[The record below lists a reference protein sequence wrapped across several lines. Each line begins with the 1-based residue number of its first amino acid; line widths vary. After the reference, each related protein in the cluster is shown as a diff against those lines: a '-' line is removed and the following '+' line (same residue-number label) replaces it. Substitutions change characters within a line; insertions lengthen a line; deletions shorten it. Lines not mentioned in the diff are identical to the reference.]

1 MHLTKERLISY
12 TASLLSEKPGSEIE
26 IDQVLTVSGISKG
39 SLYHHFEDFSELV
52 ETAQLKLFCETVD
65 NKITQLTKILDQ
77 VQSEEEMKKD
87 FRILIRSTD
96 EGKSKVELFN
106 QLDPLCRSL
115 HSERLKKEMRFEQER
130 LTQRWVLL
138 FEECARRGWGKPE
151 LNPRAVALLVQ
162 GMLMGRL
169 FDEVSLIRVDL
180 DAWHQVVDL
189 VFESL
194 FFATSPAEKIEKLIA

>member
-1 MHLTKERLISY
+1 MHSTKERLISY
-12 TASLLSEKPGSEIE
+12 TASLLSEKPGSEIK
-26 IDQVLTVSGISKG
+26 IDQVLAVSGISKG

-138 FEECARRGWGKPE
+138 FEECARRGGGKPE

-169 FDEVSLIRVDL
+169 FDEVSLIQVDL
-180 DAWHQVVDL
+180 NAWHQVVDL